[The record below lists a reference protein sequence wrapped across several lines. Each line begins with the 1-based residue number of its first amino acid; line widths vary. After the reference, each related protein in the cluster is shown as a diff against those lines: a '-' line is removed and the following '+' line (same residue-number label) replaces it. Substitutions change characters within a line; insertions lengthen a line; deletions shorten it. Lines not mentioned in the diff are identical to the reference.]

1 MDEHYEVRRNIG
13 KEQIEFRQKTP
24 ALPETGLPPFNA
36 LRIKDLNTFYVNA
49 HIQGICCTQT
59 DLKAVVD
66 SDYAKPFNP
75 FVHYFTSRKAWDG
88 KTDFIGQLTRTVK
101 AADQAFFE
109 DSFRRWLVGMVACA
123 INDEVQNHQLMLFH
137 GAQGKGK
144 STFIRHLLPPELKD
158 YYRNGMIN
166 PDNNNHLLQMSSCLI
181 INLDEFDTLS
191 PERMQS
197 LKSLITQDVVN
208 ERKVYD
214 IQNYTYIRRASFI
227 ASTNNPHCLPDIGEN
242 RRILFNTLLDID
254 YHTPVNHE
262 GIYAQAY
269 GVPPKRSDRGE
280 SFLLFPGCQAERHTG
295 AMVSC
300 RLPAVD
306 IEYERTH
313 AVQLADE
320 KNAGHNT
327 GKQPFPFTEDF
338 QQRDRILGGGVY
350 ASGAHGKFN
359 STATSGSEGIGVV
372 IFLQNNPF
380 FQLTHGLLLEIGTD
394 GRGIG

>member
-1 MDEHYEVRRNIG
+1 MDEHYETRRNVV
-13 KEQIEFRQKTP
+13 KEQIEFRKIMP
-24 ALPETGLPPFNA
+24 ALPETELPPFNA
-36 LRIKDLNTFYVNA
+36 VRTKDINTFYINA
-49 HIQGICCTQT
+49 HINKICCTQA

-75 FVHYFTSRKAWDG
+75 FVHYFTSRKAWNG
-88 KTDFIGQLTRTVK
+88 KTDFIGQMTKTVQ

-123 INDEVQNHQLMLFH
+123 IDDNVQNHQLMLLH

-158 YYRNGMIN
+158 YYRNGMII
-166 PDNNNHLLQMSSCLI
+166 PENNNHLLQLSSCLL

-191 PERMQS
+191 PERMQN

-227 ASTNNPHCLPDIGEN
+227 ASTNNPHCMPDVKEN
-242 RRILFNTLLDID
+242 RRILFSTLLNID

-269 GVPPKRSDRGE
+269 ALYRQGFQYWYENEEITFLNNRNEAFRQKDPIE
-280 SFLLFPGCQAERHTG
+280 ENLLFPGSQ
-295 AMVSC
+295 
-300 RLPAVD
+300 
-306 IEYERTH
+306 
-313 AVQLADE
+313 
-320 KNAGHNT
+320 
-327 GKQPFPFTEDF
+327 TE
-338 QQRDRILGGGVY
+338 
-350 ASGAHGKFN
+350 
-359 STATSGSEGIGVV
+359 
-372 IFLQNNPF
+372 
-380 FQLTHGLLLEIGTD
+380 
-394 GRGIG
+394 